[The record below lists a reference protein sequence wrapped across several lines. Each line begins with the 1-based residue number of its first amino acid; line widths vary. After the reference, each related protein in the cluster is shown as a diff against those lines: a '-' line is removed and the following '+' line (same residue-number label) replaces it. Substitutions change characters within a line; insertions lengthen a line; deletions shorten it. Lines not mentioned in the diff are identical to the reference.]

1 MHGLKSSARLI
12 GAAAFGE
19 EAQKLENAGK
29 LEDAEYISEH
39 HAAFLETFRSFK
51 APLAEVFP
59 TEEKETS
66 GDKPEASAEQLKTAY
81 RDMRAAADD
90 MDCDR
95 LEAIFAELEKYRI
108 PAAEEEVV
116 GQLRRAVAEFD
127 YDAVLTLL
135 KDV

>member
-1 MHGLKSSARLI
+1 
-12 GAAAFGE
+12 
-19 EAQKLENAGK
+19 
-29 LEDAEYISEH
+29 
-39 HAAFLETFRSFK
+39 
-51 APLAEVFP
+51 
-59 TEEKETS
+59 
-66 GDKPEASAEQLKTAY
+66 
-81 RDMRAAADD
+81 